1 VTPNACQILYPL
13 GPPSEGQRRDGRLR
27 ILRGDSGYTGA
38 GTRNEKTRVWDGESF
53 LSPSE

>member
-1 VTPNACQILYPL
+1 MGGYV
-13 GPPSEGQRRDGRLR
+13 SSV
-27 ILRGDSGYTGA
+27 GDSGYTGA